1 MKDNVKASYLDSGI
15 DIGEIHGHMDIVLT
29 DVKTGEVQ
37 EIHEDNL
44 ITNAIR
50 KYFINCGFMNYP
62 DLDKNAI
69 VEQLLGGIMCFDDAI
84 DEDATIVHAPA
95 GLRMI
100 ANAAQGYTS
109 NTNAEQGT
117 MVANDDTHTYNGW
130 QSDGSYLH
138 TYEWA
143 TGQGNGTI
151 ACVCLAGR
159 NYAWI
164 GEGNSVSLTRHSTK
178 GDITGL
184 AGSVTTF
191 SGISGTVFNINLSD
205 SSCYSFNIESEEIEG
220 ETVYKG
226 YLRKYRLPISKLN
239 VKGTTTAPIK
249 LSETQIPLD
258 EDIIAAVSSYNSR
271 GERTAT
277 LQTQPHGQNLLL
289 WNASGHAWYTIPPV
303 WGDGFTQYLWTLTP
317 SGSLTKQT
325 VINTTG
331 ESLRGLQAAH
341 FDGNYC
347 FFINAWSDIEGN
359 YGQGV
364 IDTTKIYVWNRQT
377 NAMTSINNPY
387 GYNISYTNGRVWWDY
402 GVCGW
407 YMHRATGSGRIV
419 TSGSYP
425 FIVDAEL
432 RACAPTNANTSTRG
446 NLFDTSSP
454 LIKTT
459 GLNLYRDQTYIASI
473 NNLAS
478 PVTKTSEKSMKITYR
493 ITFGEDD
500 PDPQPTPTHYDVEP
514 YYEDATRS
522 AVEAINDLGSEWD
535 SFVVVTDTHDDW
547 NENHSQD
554 IIREIVQRTSA
565 KAFWLGDCSV
575 GLWEDGSQF
584 DVYADGLMSCRG
596 SVYFAL
602 GNHDRIGWSDFDLSQ
617 VQRCYNV
624 FLSNKDVEGVPT
636 SYYYYFDNA
645 QKKIRYMV
653 INTSESETN
662 HVTMSATQIAWI
674 RQHVQLP
681 DSTWSLVVIGHC
693 DIDPDTSVVTGG
705 SANAQDICDAI
716 ETCNGHVVGYFCGHQ
731 HIDRITSIDNAFRQI
746 TLLCDCIDD
755 REYYP
760 SIYDYP
766 TRTPGTASEQ
776 AVTIVSFNTSTG
788 VVRFTRIGAYSPNT
802 LPSYNYKS

>member
-1 MKDNVKASYLDSGI
+1 MKDNIKASYLDSGI

-29 DVKTGEVQ
+29 DVKTGKVEEV
-37 EIHEDNL
+37 HEDNL

-50 KYFINCGFMNYP
+50 KYFINCGFLNYP
-62 DLDKNAI
+62 DLDKNTI
-69 VEQLLGGIMCFDDAI
+69 VEQLLGGIMCFDDNI
-84 DEDATIVHAPA
+84 SEDATIVHAPA
-95 GLRMI
+95 GLHMI
-100 ANAAQGYTS
+100 ANAAQDYTN
-109 NTNAEQGT
+109 NTNTEQGT
-117 MVANDDTHTYNGW
+117 MVANDETHVYNGW
-130 QSDGSYLH
+130 QSDGSYVH

-164 GEGNSVSLTRHSTK
+164 GEGNSVSLTRHNTK
-178 GDITGL
+178 ASLTAL
-184 AGSVTTF
+184 QGSVTTL
-191 SGISGTVFNINLSD
+191 SGIPGTVFNVNLSD
-205 SSCYSFNIESEEIEG
+205 SSCYSFAIESVEEEG
-220 ETVYKG
+220 ETVIKG

-239 VKGTTTAPIK
+239 IKGTLTAPVMI
-249 LSETQIPLD
+249 SETVVSLD
-258 EDIIAAVSSYNSR
+258 EDIKA
-271 GERTAT
+271 AT
-277 LQTQPHGQNLLL
+277 LHTQPLGNNLLL
-289 WNASGHAWYTIPPV
+289 WNVQFDHAV
-303 WGDGFTQYLWTLTP
+303 WGDGWTQYLWTLSP
-317 SGSLTKQT
+317 SGTLTKVQVT
-325 VINTTG
+325 NTSG
-331 ESLRGLQAAH
+331 DELYGLQAAH
-341 FDGNYC
+341 FDGKYC
-347 FFINAWSDIEGN
+347 FFINAYNVNQNSIS
-359 YGQGV
+359 
-364 IDTTKIYVWNRQT
+364 IDSTYVYIWNRQT
-377 NAMTSINNPY
+377 NAMSKISNPY
-387 GYNISYTNGRVWWDY
+387 GSNRSEAFVSRWDTY
-402 GVCGW
+402 IGAVGW
-407 YMHRATGSGRIV
+407 LLHRGTGDGKIL
-419 TSGSYP
+419 TSGNYP
-425 FIVDAEL
+425 VVVDAEAG
-432 RACAPTNANTSTRG
+432 ACYPTNANTNTSG
-446 NLFDTSSP
+446 NLYATTSP
-454 LIKTT
+454 LIRTT
-459 GLNLYRDQTYIASI
+459 GVNLYRDQSYIASI

-514 YYEDATRS
+514 YYEDVTRS

-575 GLWEDGSQF
+575 GLWGDGSQF
-584 DVYADGLMSCRG
+584 EVYADKLISCRG

-602 GNHDRIGWSDFDLSQ
+602 GNHDRIGWSDFDLEQ

-645 QKKIRYMV
+645 LKKIRYMV

-674 RQHVQLP
+674 RQHVTLP

-705 SANAQDICDAI
+705 SANAQDICNAI
-716 ETCNGHVVGYFCGHQ
+716 ELCNGHVVGYFCGHQ
-731 HIDRITSIDNAFRQI
+731 HIDRITSIDSAFRQI

-776 AVTIVSFNTSTG
+776 AVTIVSFNTVTG
-788 VVRFTRIGAYSPNT
+788 VVRFTRIGAYAPNS

>member
-15 DIGEIHGHMDIVLT
+15 DMGEIHGHMDIVLT
-29 DVKTGEVQ
+29 DVNTGETQ

-50 KYFINCGFMNYP
+50 KYFVNCGFLNYP
-62 DLDKNAI
+62 SIDKSQL
-69 VEQLLGGIMCFDDAI
+69 VELLMGGLMCFNDNI
-84 DEDATIVHAPA
+84 SEDASIIHAPA
-95 GLRMI
+95 GLEMV

-159 NYAWI
+159 NYAWA
-164 GEGNSVSLTRHSTK
+164 GEGNATSGTRHATRASIIDLEGGATS
-178 GDITGL
+178 I
-184 AGSVTTF
+184 
-191 SGISGTVFNINLSD
+191 SGIPGTVFNINLTD
-205 SSCYSFNIESEEIEG
+205 SSCYSFAIETRTDPQTEEEYTTG
-220 ETVYKG
+220 V
-226 YLRKYRLPISKLN
+226 LRKYRLPISKLN
-239 VKGTTTAPIK
+239 VKGTMSAPIM
-249 LSETQIPLD
+249 LSEQEITLD
-258 EDIIAAVSSYNSR
+258 SDMTSED
-271 GERTAT
+271 ERFFLMYENCGTT
-277 LQTQPHGQNLLL
+277 LKI
-289 WNASGHAWYTIPPV
+289 WNAQMGHSAPAV
-303 WGDGFTQYLWTLTP
+303 WGDGWNQYIWTLTS
-317 SGSLTKQT
+317 SGTLTKQT
-325 VINTTG
+325 IYNTTG
-331 ESLRGLQAAH
+331 DTLYGIQAAH

-347 FFINAWSDIEGN
+347 FFINAWGYWGYYTTGYASSLAVYKLN
-359 YGQGV
+359 LSNGV
-364 IDTTKIYVWNRQT
+364 ITK
-377 NAMTSINNPY
+377 INNPY
-387 GYNISYTNGRVWWDY
+387 GAEFRVSSTITNWTSWYTSLNWRRIRGTGGGRLYTGGTNG
-402 GVCGW
+402 C
-407 YMHRATGSGRIV
+407 
-419 TSGSYP
+419 
-425 FIVDAEL
+425 FITDGDNN
-432 RACAPTNANTSTRG
+432 ACYPTNASNAGYS
-446 NLFDTSSP
+446 DYYPTSSP
-454 LIKTT
+454 LIKAI
-459 GLNLYRDQTYIASI
+459 GANLYRDQTYIASI

-575 GLWEDGSQF
+575 GLWGDGSQF
-584 DVYADGLMSCRG
+584 EVYADKLISCRG

-602 GNHDRIGWSDFDLSQ
+602 GNHDRIGWSDFDLEQ

-624 FLSNKDVEGVPT
+624 FLSNKTVDGVPT

-645 QKKIRYMV
+645 VKKIRYMV

-674 RQHVQLP
+674 GRNVQLP

-705 SANAQDICDAI
+705 SANAQDICNAI
-716 ETCNGHVVGYFCGHQ
+716 EQCNGHVVGYFCGHQ
-731 HIDRITSIDNAFRQI
+731 HIDRITTIDNDFKQV

-760 SIYDYP
+760 EIYDYP

-776 AVTIVSFNTSTG
+776 AVTIVSFNTVTG

>member
-29 DVKTGEVQ
+29 DVNTGEV
-37 EIHEDNL
+37 EVIHEDNL
-44 ITNAIR
+44 ITNALR

-62 DLDKNAI
+62 SLDKSQI
-69 VEQLLGGIMCFDDAI
+69 VELLMGGLMCFNDNI
-84 DEDATIVHAPA
+84 SEDASILHAPA
-95 GLRMI
+95 GLEMT
-100 ANAAQGYTS
+100 ANAAQGYTN
-109 NTNAEQGT
+109 NTNTEQGT
-117 MVANDDTHTYNGW
+117 MVANDETHTYNGW

-151 ACVCLAGR
+151 ACVCLAAR
-159 NYAWI
+159 DYAWI
-164 GEGNSVSLTRHSTK
+164 GEGNPSGTKHSTK
-178 GDITGL
+178 ASLTSLQGSIT
-184 AGSVTTF
+184 TY
-191 SGISGTVFNINLSD
+191 SGIVGTVFNVNLSD
-205 SSCYSFNIESEEIEG
+205 SSCYAFAIETTTVEE
-220 ETVYKG
+220 ETVKVG
-226 YLRKYRLPISKLN
+226 KLRKYRLPISKLD
-239 VKGTTTAPIK
+239 VRGTTTSPVL
-249 LSETQIPLD
+249 LSETTVTLD
-258 EDIIAAVSSYNSR
+258 ADIKD
-271 GERTAT
+271 AT
-277 LQTQPHGQNLLL
+277 LFTQPLGNNLLL
-289 WNASGHAWYTIPPV
+289 WNIQYDMAV
-303 WGDGFTQYLWTLTP
+303 WDDGWDQYLWTLTP
-317 SGSLTKQT
+317 AGVLTKVQVT
-325 VINTTG
+325 NTTG
-331 ESLRGLQAAH
+331 EELHGLQAAH
-341 FDGNYC
+341 FDGKYC
-347 FFINAWSDIEGN
+347 FFIDAYNRSTNSIT
-359 YGQGV
+359 
-364 IDTTKIYVWNRQT
+364 IDSTNVYIWNRNT
-377 NAMTSINNPY
+377 DAMRKIENPY
-387 GYNISYTNGRVWWDY
+387 GTSRQEAFVSQWSNYIGYV
-402 GVCGW
+402 GW
-407 YMHRATGSGRIV
+407 YMHRGTGDGKIL

-425 FIVDAEL
+425 FVVDAETGK
-432 RACAPTNANTSTRG
+432 CYPNNANTDSAG
-446 NLFDTSSP
+446 NLYPTASP
-454 LIKTT
+454 LVRTN
-459 GLNLYRDQTYIASI
+459 GQNLYRDQTYIASI
-473 NNLAS
+473 NNLAN
-478 PVTKTSEKSMKITYR
+478 PVVKTSEKSMKITYR
-493 ITFGEDD
+493 ITFEEES

-522 AVEAINDLGSEWD
+522 AVEAINGLGSEWD

-565 KAFWLGDCSV
+565 KAFWLGDCSA
-575 GLWEDGSQF
+575 GLWGDGSQF
-584 DVYADGLMSCRG
+584 EVYADKLISCRG

-645 QKKIRYMV
+645 VKKIRYMV

-674 RQHVQLP
+674 GRNVQLP

-731 HIDRITSIDNAFRQI
+731 HIDRITTIDSDFKQV

-760 SIYDYP
+760 EIYDYP

-776 AVTIVSFNTSTG
+776 AVTVVSFNTSTG
-788 VVRFTRIGAYSPNT
+788 VVQFTRIGAYSPNT